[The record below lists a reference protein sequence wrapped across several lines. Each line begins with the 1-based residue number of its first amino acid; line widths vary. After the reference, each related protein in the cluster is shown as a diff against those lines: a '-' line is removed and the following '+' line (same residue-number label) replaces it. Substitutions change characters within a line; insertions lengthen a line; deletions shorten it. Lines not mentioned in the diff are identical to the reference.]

1 MTDRTA
7 DHHLP
12 ARQAAAPAQPAQPT
26 SPDQPAQPVLATAG
40 QGRGAAGAYLD
51 SGTPRPSVAFPFTI
65 GAELATEGG
74 MAELAF
80 FRHGEELLRV
90 ALADR
95 TEIGR
100 APDCDV
106 SLPDPA
112 LSRVQA
118 VIERRGEAYHLVDR
132 SGRGTRVAGVDQAE
146 APLADGAEIALGAWR
161 ALFRAAVAPGAE
173 PTRAGQTQLRASDGP
188 QAGPPAARL
197 RVRERGLE
205 RTVAVPAAGLSVGKG
220 AGNDVALE
228 DPFVSTRHL
237 RLEPRAGRWLL
248 CDLGSTNGT
257 LLGGVRVERADLP
270 FGVVVQLGDAEL
282 VLEPPGA
289 AAAAR
294 PLAFEGMISG
304 DPGMRQVFDAVERV
318 AASGLSV
325 AILGET
331 GTGKEL
337 VARALHLRSPRRDG
351 PFIPV
356 NCSAIA
362 ETLIESELFG
372 HERGAFSGAERLRK
386 GAFEEA
392 HGGTLF
398 LDEIGELPFDLQAKL
413 LRTLEQGEV
422 KRVGASRPI
431 TVDVRIVAATHR
443 DLRAQVRARKF
454 REDLFYRLCVV
465 PVTIPPLRRRGGDVR
480 ALAEAFLAASAPRGA
495 GLRWS
500 EEALARL
507 EGYDWPGN
515 VRQLR
520 NVVQRAL
527 LFRGEG
533 ATLPASAVL
542 FEDTR
547 TSPGDTGD
555 DDTLFVRGLTMEEVE
570 REAIRASLRRH
581 GGRRSAVVKELQ
593 IAKSTVLKRIAQ
605 WGLQDEGKVSG
616 EPVDDDA

>member
-1 MTDRTA
+1 MHTTPSTA
-7 DHHLP
+7 S
-12 ARQAAAPAQPAQPT
+12 APCVTFSFT
-26 SPDQPAQPVLATAG
+26 SPEEFG
-40 QGRGAAGAYLD
+40 SQGG
-51 SGTPRPSVAFPFTI
+51 PMP
-65 GAELATEGG
+65 
-74 MAELAF
+74 ELAF

-90 ALADR
+90 ALAGS
-95 TEIGR
+95 TSIGR

-106 SLPDPA
+106 SLPDPG

-118 VIERRGEAYHLVDR
+118 VVERRGGGFHLLDR
-132 SGRGTRVAGVDQAE
+132 SGRGTRVGGAEVTE
-146 APLADGAEIALGAWR
+146 APLSDGTEIALGAWR
-161 ALFRAAVAPGAE
+161 ALFRLGSGSGGEA
-173 PTRAGQTQLRASDGP
+173 TRAGQTVLRR
-188 QAGPPAARL
+188 AGEREAEAPRARL
-197 RVRERGLE
+197 RVREHGRE
-205 RTVAVPAAGLSVGKG
+205 RTVPVPAGGLSVGKA
-220 AGNDVALE
+220 AGNDLVLE
-228 DPFVSTRHL
+228 DPFVSSRHL
-237 RLEPRAGRWLL
+237 RIEPRQGRWHVA
-248 CDLGSTNGT
+248 DLGSTNGT
-257 LLGGVRVERADLP
+257 LLGGARVERAELP
-270 FGVVVQLGDAEL
+270 LGATLRLGDAEL
-282 VLEPPGA
+282 TLEAPEAPPS
-289 AAAAR
+289 AR
-294 PLAFEGMISG
+294 PTTFEGMFSG
-304 DPGMRQVFDAVERV
+304 DPGMRQVFALLEKVASSDTAVT
-318 AASGLSV
+318 
-325 AILGET
+325 ILGET

-337 VARALHLRSPRRDG
+337 VARALHARSARAAG

-372 HERGAFSGAERLRK
+372 HEKGAFSGAERLRK

-392 HGGTLF
+392 SGGTIF

-443 DLRAQVRARKF
+443 DLRAQVRAGKF

-465 PVTIPPLRRRGGDVR
+465 PVSIPPLRQRRGDVR
-480 ALAEAFLAASAPRGA
+480 ALAERFLSAAAPRGLE
-495 GLRWS
+495 LRWS

-533 ATLPASAVL
+533 LLVTPAAVA

-547 TSPGDTGD
+547 STPGTAGD
-555 DDTLFVRGLTMEEVE
+555 DDTLFVRGLTMEELE
-570 REAIRASLRRH
+570 REAIRLSLRRH
-581 GGRRSAVVKELQ
+581 HGKRAAVVKELQ

-605 WGLQDEGKVSG
+605 WGLQQEGRGAGAPPEEDDG
-616 EPVDDDA
+616 E